1 MAKIILKNI
10 TKIFPINEIA
20 LKDVSFDADEGEFI
34 VLVGPSGCGK
44 TTLLRL
50 IAGLEELTSGEIL
63 FDDKIINNLPP
74 KDRDVGMVFQNYA
87 LYPHLTVFENI
98 AFPLSIRKVNKQEMK
113 KRVNEVIDMLEMS
126 NFINK
131 KPKELSGGQKQR
143 VALGRAIIRKPKV
156 FLFDEPLSNL
166 DAKLRVQMR
175 TEIIN
180 LQRQLGIT
188 SIYVTHD
195 QVEAM
200 TMGIRLIVLDKG
212 IDRQIAT
219 PEEIYRNP
227 ENEFVAGFIGSPQ
240 INLFRGKLL
249 HIGNLIFVE
258 DDSGVKFPLFEST
271 FLNGL
276 PIDETKITIGIRPE
290 YIKMNKYDIN
300 LTPNFEAEIIS
311 VEYVGH
317 ETLIYFRT
325 AGEIKCC
332 RTKGLEQV
340 ESGTKRTFA
349 LDIINLLAFDN
360 NGNRI

>member
-10 TKIFPINEIA
+10 SKMFPNNEIA
-20 LKDVSFDADEGEFI
+20 LSDVSFEASEGEFI

-50 IAGLEELTSGEIL
+50 IAGLEDLSSGEIL
-63 FDDKIINNLPP
+63 FDDVNVNCLPP
-74 KDRDVGMVFQNYA
+74 KERDVGFVFQNYA

-98 AFPLSIRKVNKQEMK
+98 AFPLRIRRIDKREIKKQTM
-113 KRVNEVIDMLEMS
+113 EVIDLLS
-126 NFINK
+126 LSDYTGK
-131 KPKELSGGQKQR
+131 KPRELSGGQRQR

-195 QVEAM
+195 QIEAM
-200 TMGIRLIVLDKG
+200 TMGSRLVVLNKG
-212 IDRQIAT
+212 KVCQIGS
-219 PEEIYRNP
+219 PEELYRNP
-227 ENEFVAGFIGSPQ
+227 ENIFVAGFIGSPQ
-240 INLFRGKLL
+240 INLFHGKLL
-249 HIGNLIFVE
+249 HLGNLMFIE
-258 DDSGVKFPLFEST
+258 DSSGVKFPVLEAI

-276 PIDETKITIGIRPE
+276 PEDGSKITIGIRPE
-290 YIKMNKYDIN
+290 HLKLNKYDIN
-300 LTPNFEAEIIS
+300 LTPNFEAEVIGI
-311 VEYVGH
+311 EYIGH
-317 ETLIYFRT
+317 ESLIYFRT

-332 RTKGLEQV
+332 RTKGLEQIV
-340 ESGTKRTFA
+340 QGNMHTFVI
-349 LDIINLLAFDN
+349 DIVNLMAFDN
-360 NGNRI
+360 NGLRL